1 MSLFSPFL
9 NFAAATLRLRAPR
22 RPPPSGGPR
31 ILVIRRNRLGDMIY
45 TLPLLHSLRRHL
57 PGAHIAVACDPVG
70 APIAEA
76 CEAVNQV
83 IVLAGGW
90 NRWQAAYKNAAALQ
104 HYDFVIAAKG
114 GFDRRL
120 AVLTR
125 LTNAS
130 TRIGFENITGGV
142 SAYYTNPIP
151 LPPRMN
157 DEHQVET
164 ILRLLAPL
172 GIARPKTFRVNLN
185 LRVPD
190 ASREWAAEILSSPP
204 FSEAR
209 SFMLVNFSSTVGL
222 KFREED
228 FIALIRRV
236 LGATNLAVGLV
247 AAPVDQQLTHEIAMC
262 MASKRVVSVDTPG
275 PMDLAAM
282 LEKAFLLFTPE
293 GGAAH
298 LAAAMRAPAVILW
311 SEGPFKKWRSLGPR
325 HAYVLAEPGEKF
337 IPLDRVWQTLQPL
350 LNPSGHDLTKVLD
363 DVFEIPHP
371 PELGS

>member
-1 MSLFSPFL
+1 M
-9 NFAAATLRLRAPR
+9 
-22 RPPPSGGPR
+22 
-31 ILVIRRNRLGDMIY
+31 
-45 TLPLLHSLRRHL
+45 
-57 PGAHIAVACDPVG
+57 
-70 APIAEA
+70 
-76 CEAVNQV
+76 
-83 IVLAGGW
+83 
-90 NRWQAAYKNAAALQ
+90 
-104 HYDFVIAAKG
+104 
-114 GFDRRL
+114 
-120 AVLTR
+120 
-125 LTNAS
+125 
-130 TRIGFENITGGV
+130 
-142 SAYYTNPIP
+142 
-151 LPPRMN
+151 
-157 DEHQVET
+157 
-164 ILRLLAPL
+164 

-350 LNPSGHDLTKVLD
+350 LNTSGHDLTKVLD